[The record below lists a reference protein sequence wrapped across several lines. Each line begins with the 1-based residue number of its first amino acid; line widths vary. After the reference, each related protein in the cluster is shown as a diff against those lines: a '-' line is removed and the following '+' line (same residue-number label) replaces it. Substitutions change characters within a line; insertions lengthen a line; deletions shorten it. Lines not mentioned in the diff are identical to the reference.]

1 MTTAQATVEAA
12 ATLAAANGLSTG
24 DILMAQ
30 VLLGVTGGGVPAII
44 TPAFTS
50 TVAQQLSASDA
61 VFLFIDVTTA
71 ASLTIAIGPDA
82 STATVLQNGVVG
94 ALGSHTI
101 PVPAGWYVKLTGTM
115 GDLNITGIIL
125 GF

>member
-12 ATLAAANGLSTG
+12 NTLATNNGLAPNS
-24 DILMAQ
+24 ILLAEI
-30 VLLGVTGGGVPAII
+30 LLSLTGGGVPAII

-50 TVAQQLSASDA
+50 TVAQQLSASDV

-71 ASLTIAIGPDA
+71 AALTIAIGATSAA
-82 STATVLQNGVVG
+82 STVLQNNIVG
-94 ALGSHTI
+94 ALGAVLV

-115 GDLNITGIIL
+115 ADLNITGIIL
-125 GF
+125 GY

>member
-44 TPAFTS
+44 NPAFTS
-50 TVAQQLSASDA
+50 TVAQQLSASDV

-71 ASLTIAIGPDA
+71 AALTIAIGATSAA
-82 STATVLQNGVVG
+82 STVLQNNIVG
-94 ALGSHTI
+94 ALGAI
-101 PVPAGWYVKLTGTM
+101 LVPVPAGWYVKLTGTM

>member
-12 ATLAAANGLSTG
+12 NTLATNNGLAPNS
-24 DILMAQ
+24 ILLAEI
-30 VLLGVTGGGVPAII
+30 LLSLTGGGVPAII

-50 TVAQQLSASDA
+50 TVAQQLSASDV

-71 ASLTIAIGPDA
+71 ASLTIAIGADSSA
-82 STATVLQNGVVG
+82 STVLQSAVAG
-94 ALGSHTI
+94 ALGAI
-101 PVPAGWYVKLTGTM
+101 LVPVPAGWYVKLTGTM

-125 GF
+125 GL

>member
-71 ASLTIAIGPDA
+71 AALTIAIGATSAA
-82 STATVLQNGVVG
+82 STVLQNNIVG
-94 ALGSHTI
+94 ALGAI
-101 PVPAGWYVKLTGTM
+101 LVPVPAGWYVKLTGTM
-115 GDLNITGIIL
+115 ADLNITGIIL

>member
-71 ASLTIAIGPDA
+71 AALTIAIGATSAA
-82 STATVLQNGVVG
+82 STVLQNNIVG
-94 ALGSHTI
+94 ALGAVLV

-115 GDLNITGIIL
+115 ADLNITGIIL

>member
-1 MTTAQATVEAA
+1 MTTPEATVEAA

-24 DILMAQ
+24 DILIAQ

-71 ASLTIAIGPDA
+71 AALTIAIGATSAA
-82 STATVLQNGVVG
+82 STVLQNNIVG
-94 ALGSHTI
+94 ALGAVLV

-115 GDLNITGIIL
+115 ADLNITGIIL